1 MSKYKLIQLTNSNIG
16 VIPANTYMPLG
27 TITRKLNAPSDTGSV
42 FSVTSSTSDI
52 MYLNEP
58 GYYKVTYSAN
68 LTAGAAGVMA
78 ITLYANGNAVYTA
91 SESAAAAEDIVN
103 LTLPYVVRVCP
114 NSCSSPNNCPVS
126 LQFELGDVATGVTPN
141 GSTTNL
147 IVEKVW

>member
-1 MSKYKLIQLTNSNIG
+1 MSKYKLIQLTNNNIG
-16 VIPANTYMPLG
+16 VVPANTYLPLG
-27 TITRKLNAPSDTGSV
+27 TVSRKLNAPTEDGSV
-42 FSVTSSTSDI
+42 FYVTSSTSDI
-52 MYLNEP
+52 IYLNEP

-68 LTAGAAGVMA
+68 LTAGAAGVMGVTMY
-78 ITLYANGNAVYTA
+78 INGNSVYTV
-91 SESAAAAEDIVN
+91 SETAAAAEDIVN

-114 NSCSSPNNCPVS
+114 NSCSSPYNCPVS